1 MHKPHSALEKPHS
14 QYRFAAVKNRQGFSL
29 VEVTLAI
36 AIIAT
41 AFIALLGLIPAG
53 LQIFRTTVDA
63 TNVTR
68 ITTDITTML
77 QATEYAKLA
86 DLNTTYPLFYYDADG
101 GFLDSDTKVVPAYEI
116 NRVYAVRVV
125 LDKQNVTGA
134 VVAADNEFFKQITS
148 AQKAL
153 VVVGKYSEDSKTFLR
168 GLKGS
173 ADISAM
179 PANARYKVLPILIAK
194 TDGNPPK

>member
-1 MHKPHSALEKPHS
+1 MHKPHSSLEKPHS
-14 QYRFAAVKNRQGFSL
+14 QYSFTATKRLQGFSL

-63 TNVTR
+63 TNITR
-68 ITTDITTML
+68 ITTHVTTML
-77 QATEYAKLA
+77 QATEYLKLA
-86 DLNTTYPLFYYDADG
+86 DLNTAYPLFYYDADG
-101 GFLDSDTKVVPAYEI
+101 GFLDSDTKVVAAYVKD
-116 NRVYAVRVV
+116 RVYAARVV
-125 LDKQNVTGA
+125 MDKQNVTM
-134 VVAADNEFFKQITS
+134 VADNEFYNQDKS

-168 GLKGS
+168 GLKTS
-173 ADISAM
+173 ADIAVM
-179 PANARYKVLPILIAK
+179 PVNARYKVLPLLVAK
-194 TDGNPPK
+194 TDGNPAK

>member
-1 MHKPHSALEKPHS
+1 MHKPRIALEKPHS
-14 QYRFAAVKNRQGFSL
+14 QYRIAVAKSREGFSL

-41 AFIALLGLIPAG
+41 AFVALLGLIPAG

-86 DLNTTYPLFYYDADG
+86 DLNTTSPLFYYDADG
-101 GFLDSDTKVVPAYEI
+101 GFLDSDTKVVAAYEK

-125 LDKQNVTGA
+125 LDKQNVT
-134 VVAADNEFFKQITS
+134 VVAEQSYDKDKS

-153 VVVGKYSEDSKTFLR
+153 VVVGKYTEPSKEFLR
-168 GLKGS
+168 GLKNS
-173 ADISAM
+173 ADIAAM